1 MARTKR
7 RIDQFALML
16 KCRCKLQFDRLR
28 RRKGGNAEGARKTIF
43 VHIGTHKTGTTSIQS
58 FMRRYAR
65 QLSRS
70 GILVPR
76 SGTLSWNGGHHNI
89 AWEIRSDPQLEP
101 HAGGVDDLIV
111 ELKAARENVAVISSE
126 DFEYLV
132 QYPDR
137 LQQFHARLV
146 GAGYDPIYLV
156 FFRNTVDYMK
166 SLRSELKKQDIDQPL
181 EWFEAEIKAKGAIIV
196 HGDWR
201 YEFDYDRFVSKWRA
215 AVGDS
220 VLTFSYD
227 DVSKNPGLLPF
238 FFARIGASAEIVG
251 ASGDRPP
258 LNIRKA
264 FDVETDRARG

>member
-1 MARTKR
+1 MAAVRLRDGNGADEAKNR
-7 RIDQFALML
+7 PVRLDDGVPVQFAI
-16 KCRCKLQFDRLR
+16 RRLR

-65 QLSRS
+65 QLSQS

-89 AWEIRSDPQLEP
+89 AWEIRSDPHLEP

-111 ELKAARENVAVISSE
+111 ELEAARENVAVISSE

-137 LQQFHARLV
+137 LRQFHARLV
-146 GAGYDPIYLV
+146 GLDTIQSYLV

-166 SLRSELKKQDIDQPL
+166 SS
-181 EWFEAEIKAKGAIIV
+181 F
-196 HGDWR
+196 
-201 YEFDYDRFVSKWRA
+201 
-215 AVGDS
+215 
-220 VLTFSYD
+220 
-227 DVSKNPGLLPF
+227 
-238 FFARIGASAEIVG
+238 
-251 ASGDRPP
+251 
-258 LNIRKA
+258 
-264 FDVETDRARG
+264 